1 MAKLTDRGDQADRD
15 RWARLRFAIIGP
27 LLAAPPRRGELENI
41 LRELSSRTWQ
51 HPVSGLPVRFGM
63 STLERWYLAAR
74 KAKQDPIA
82 ALKRRVRA
90 DAGRYRVLSPR
101 LIEALHAQYGAY
113 PSSAATRPP
122 RRGSL

>member
-51 HPVSGLPVRFGM
+51 HPVSGRPVRFGK
-63 STLERWYLAAR
+63 STLERWYQAAR
-74 KAKQDPIA
+74 RARQDPVA

-90 DAGRYRVLSPR
+90 DAGRYRALSPR
-101 LIEALHAQYGAY
+101 LIEVLHAQYREHA
-113 PSSAATRPP
+113 SWTIQ
-122 RRGSL
+122 LH